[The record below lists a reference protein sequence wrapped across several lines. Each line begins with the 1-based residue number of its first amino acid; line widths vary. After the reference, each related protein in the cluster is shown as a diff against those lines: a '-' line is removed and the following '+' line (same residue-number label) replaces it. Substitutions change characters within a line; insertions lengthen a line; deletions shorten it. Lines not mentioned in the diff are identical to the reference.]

1 MEYSEI
7 IKICYSVSDFC
18 KLVNLPVNGLGIK
31 KAKKIINDNNLDT
44 SHFDYGLSKK
54 TKYEIVEKVCPVC
67 NKKFETQMRGD
78 RREKKTCSHSC
89 SNSYFRSGKDN
100 PNWKENSTQY
110 RTKCF
115 EFHKKE
121 CVICGEYKII
131 EVHHIDENRDNNI
144 PENLV
149 PLCPTHHKYWHSEY
163 KEEVEEKIYIY
174 INNKFNK

>member
-1 MEYSEI
+1 MNFVEI
-7 IKICYSVSDFC
+7 IKNCHSYSDFARS
-18 KLVNLPVNGLGIK
+18 LGLYNNGSGIR
-31 KAKKIINDNNLDT
+31 KAKKVIKENKLDI

-54 TKYEIVEKVCPVC
+54 TKYEIIEKVCPVC
-67 NKKFETQMRGD
+67 KNKFETRKGKRD
-78 RREKKTCSHSC
+78 EKHTCSHSC
-89 SNSYFRSGKDN
+89 SNTYFRSGKDN

-121 CVICGEYKII
+121 CVICGENKII
-131 EVHHIDENRDNNI
+131 EVHHIDEDRDNNI

-149 PLCPTHHKYWHSEY
+149 PLCPTHHKYWHSEF
-163 KEEVEEKIYIY
+163 KEEVEEKIYKY